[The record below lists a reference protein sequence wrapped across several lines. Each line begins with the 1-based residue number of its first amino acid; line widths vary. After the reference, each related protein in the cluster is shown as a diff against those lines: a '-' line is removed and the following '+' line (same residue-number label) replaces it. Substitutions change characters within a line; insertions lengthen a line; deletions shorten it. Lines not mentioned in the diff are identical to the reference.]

1 MGIHNRHNL
10 LLYLLLILQCIIFS
24 SNAWS
29 ETIPADETD
38 VLFVGYD
45 NSSPFFLVTQG
56 IARKGSGDL
65 LNIENPDKLPVEHVR
80 EDGSGGAWFTLGGL
94 NLYHIDSKGQT
105 IRSDLTTLPVENP
118 VIEVIASENS
128 ATAIQ
133 LCGSIT
139 KTDATGKIIK
149 KINALDDVGCQKVV
163 TAATSTGEN
172 TLWLSLNDGE
182 IFQVNIDT
190 GVKLSS
196 QSQID
201 ADDSPMAITG
211 SENGT
216 VIMQTE
222 KGLLFYAAYHDGSI
236 NLQKMPFPRK
246 LDYVANLFT
255 LGSHVIVGF
264 KSGALGITD
273 SSQIKIISNPQNMLS
288 DSTTG
293 TSFYAALIN
302 AKNNYA
308 VLANT
313 RGEIFQ
319 LYNSIVKKIA
329 SVQSPVIDVIRSTDD
344 GAWIICQ
351 DQVYKVFRENIFEVP
366 DLSDSSNPVVRLFED
381 SHGLWAA
388 HFYGGASFYSE
399 PAPELVATLNSRKI
413 SNGRFSASMPSVSPL
428 VAFAVL
434 NDGSKQ
440 SIVNAQIT
448 DKELKFSIPQDMDTP
463 QLTELRAYS
472 STGLLFPWRE
482 QLQAPLTLEMED
494 SVVYTIAKY
503 TKYTAVALAIAESLL
518 LIMLFLRYRTSATTR
533 AIIWQNP
540 MLRKILTLG
549 ILDLLLNVPG
559 VTRFLIKPVVQQIHK
574 KRAAVTFYFNGINAE
589 ALLDNGSWS
598 ESKNIAEMLEKPSG
612 YTLLTGVSGSGKSV
626 YVKSLVHRMQSPV
639 IMIGARQCEEGV
651 IAAVY
656 ARLPEEASDFKII
669 ERALATGALSII
681 IDGYNEGSP
690 VARMRIQD
698 FCLRYTTANVII
710 TSQPGIVPELQD
722 CKQLRITP
730 LTMDSAEKYL
740 TEALRHDK
748 IQTTSLEEI
757 RNIIHGL
764 PANFKFGEGLTP
776 FDLEII
782 KQLFKHN
789 VAVSNENIISQFM
802 ENISLRYKGKFY
814 RELPLTR
821 LSELAYNERKNN
833 SSCISESEFTTDELT
848 FFRDE
853 RLIITGG
860 GITGNIYA
868 FRHERLQ
875 DWFVANFFR
884 ARQDLWKEAA
894 AVPVMA
900 QAFVMLIA
908 LIPRERWQMV
918 IHVVAEVGAVTGDHT
933 IIDRVMIHLHVM
945 DGKYV

>member
-29 ETIPADETD
+29 DTIPADETD

-65 LNIENPDKLPVEHVR
+65 LNIENPDKLPVENVR
-80 EDGSGGAWFTLGGL
+80 EDGSGGAWFTFGGL

-118 VIEVIASENS
+118 VIEVIASEKS

-133 LCGSIT
+133 LCGGIT
-139 KTDATGKIIK
+139 KTDASGKILN
-149 KINALDDVGCQKVV
+149 KINILDEGKCQKVV
-163 TAATSTGEN
+163 SAAYSAGEN

-190 GVKLSS
+190 GVKLRS
-196 QSQID
+196 QSGID
-201 ADDSPMAITG
+201 DDDSPVTITG
-211 SENGT
+211 SEDGS
-216 VIMQTE
+216 VIIQTQ
-222 KGLLFYAAYHDGSI
+222 KGLLFYATFNEGSI
-236 NLQKMPFPRK
+236 NLQKMSLPRK
-246 LDYVANLFT
+246 LDYVANLFP
-255 LGSHVIVGF
+255 LGSHVLVGF

-293 TSFYAALIN
+293 TSFYAAIIN
-302 AKNNYA
+302 DKNNYV

-319 LYNSIVKKIA
+319 LYNGIVKKIA
-329 SVQSPVIDVIRSTDD
+329 NVQSPVIDVIRSADG

-351 DQVYKVFRENIFEVP
+351 DQVYKVFHESIFEVP

-399 PAPELVATLNSRKI
+399 PELVVALNSRKI
-413 SNGRFSASMPSVSPL
+413 SNGRFSASMSSVSPL

-448 DKELKFSIPQDMDTP
+448 DKELNFSIPQDMDAP
-463 QLTELRAYS
+463 QLAELRAYS

-494 SVVYTIAKY
+494 SVVDSIARY

-533 AIIWQNP
+533 AVIWQNP
-540 MLRKILTLG
+540 MLRKVLTLG

-559 VTRFLIKPVVQQIHK
+559 VTRFLIKPVVQQINK
-574 KRAAVTFYFNGINAE
+574 KRSADTFYFDGINAE
-589 ALLDNGSWS
+589 ALLDDGSWS

-626 YVKSLVHRMQSPV
+626 YVKSLVQRMQSPV
-639 IMIGARQCEEGV
+639 IMIGARQCEDGV

-698 FCLRYTTANVII
+698 FCLRYTTANII
-710 TSQPGIVPELQD
+710 LTSQPGIVPELQD

-748 IQTTSLEEI
+748 IEIASLEEI
-757 RNIIHGL
+757 RDLIHGL
-764 PANFKFGEGLTP
+764 STHFNFGEGLTP

-789 VAVSNENIISQFM
+789 VVVSNENIISQFM

-933 IIDRVMIHLHVM
+933 IIDRVMIHLQVM